1 MKAIIRLVLALGI
14 LMSVATAASADRW
27 GIHFQVY
34 AEPHEPDNPLY
45 VNVLPIVY
53 ETSIA
58 SSATLKVGT
67 VVGLRIAD
75 SVSLG
80 NVGLSAGVPLFPFGA
95 TDDFYGFF
103 AGPIVTTSYNFHT
116 TEIVVSAAADV
127 GYSFLIGYPFSLT
140 LGGEIGVSAFFVD
153 GTTAFRPHYGPAVY
167 LYFER
172 HPSSL

>member
-1 MKAIIRLVLALGI
+1 MRAIIRLVLALGF

-27 GIHFQVY
+27 GIHSQLY

-45 VNVLPIVY
+45 
-53 ETSIA
+53 
-58 SSATLKVGT
+58 
-67 VVGLRIAD
+67 
-75 SVSLG
+75 G

-95 TDDFYGFF
+95 TDDFYGFC

-116 TEIVVSAAADV
+116 GEVVVSAAADV
-127 GYSFLIGYPFSLT
+127 GYSFFIGYPFSLT
-140 LGGEIGVSAFFVD
+140 LGGEIGVSAFFFG

-172 HPSSL
+172 HPGSL

>member
-1 MKAIIRLVLALGI
+1 MKAIIRFVLALGI
-14 LMSVATAASADRW
+14 LMAVATVASADRW

-45 VNVLPIVY
+45 VNVLPVVY

-58 SSATLKVGT
+58 SAATFKVGT
-67 VVGLRIAD
+67 VVGLRIAET
-75 SVSLG
+75 VTLG

-103 AGPIVTTSYNFHT
+103 AGPIVTASYNFHT
-116 TEIVVSAAADV
+116 SEIVVSTAADV
-127 GYSFLIGYPFSLT
+127 GYSFLIGAPFSMT

-153 GTTAFRPHYGPAVY
+153 GTTAFRPHFGHAPRPARRG
-167 LYFER
+167 L
-172 HPSSL
+172 S